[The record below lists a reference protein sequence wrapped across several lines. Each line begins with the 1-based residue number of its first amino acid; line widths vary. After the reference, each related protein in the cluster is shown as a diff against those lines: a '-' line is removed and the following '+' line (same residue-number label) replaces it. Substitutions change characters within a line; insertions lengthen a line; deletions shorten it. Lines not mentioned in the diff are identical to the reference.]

1 MLDPTIG
8 GPMPELS
15 RFLGIV
21 IAMYYR
27 DHGPPH
33 FHAYCGSS
41 GITVEIESGR
51 VKGVFPARALAYVQE
66 WRTLHLVELMQD
78 WELATLRKPLRAIAP
93 LE

>member
-1 MLDPTIG
+1 
-8 GPMPELS
+8 
-15 RFLGIV
+15 
-21 IAMYYR
+21 
-27 DHGPPH
+27 
-33 FHAYCGSS
+33 
-41 GITVEIESGR
+41 